1 MLKLVLVAVAIA
13 VTLAVAKNQGWFHRA
28 GFVGS
33 CDVVRGPLGDTGEW
47 WSCTEGFL
55 TGFPRLE
62 RDNCEFRGAFVGEE
76 VWRCA
81 VPLRNRPGPL

>member
-1 MLKLVLVAVAIA
+1 MLRLLLVAVLIVA
-13 VTLAVAKNQGWFHRA
+13 TLAVAKERNWFQHA
-28 GFVGS
+28 GIVGS
-33 CDVVRGPLGDTGEW
+33 CTVVTGPFGDTGEW
-47 WSCTEGFL
+47 WSCREGFL

-81 VPLRNRPGPL
+81 IPLRDSPGPL

>member
-1 MLKLVLVAVAIA
+1 MFKLILAAVAIV
-13 VTLAVAKNQGWFHRA
+13 VTLAVAKQEGWFHRA
-28 GFVGS
+28 GIVGS
-33 CDVVRGPLGDTGEW
+33 CENITAPFGDTGEW

-62 RDNCEFRGAFVGEE
+62 RDSCEFRGAFVGEE

-81 VPLRNRPGPL
+81 IPLKDKPGPL